1 MNSQSR
7 AEEEKM
13 LEFFVGDWVNSAQV
27 SPGPF
32 GPGGPATG
40 ETSYRWDVGGKWLL
54 YVSRLQLPGLGAYEV
69 HGGVAFNRQ
78 AGKYDAYAVNSL
90 GNLLVYEGEWSDEAT
105 LVFTLVHPQARGRA
119 RVVYHKL
126 PDGSFRMTSESAP
139 AEGEFVPYFETTAA
153 RKLPSTGEGQHSP
166 GRPDQRAR
174 EEKG

>member
-7 AEEEKM
+7 PEEEKM

-54 YVSRLQLPGLGAYEV
+54 YVSRLQLPGLGGYEV

-78 AGKYDAYAVNSL
+78 AGRYDAYAVNSL
-90 GNLLVYEGEWSDEAT
+90 GNLLVYEGEWSDDVT
-105 LVFTLVHPQARGRA
+105 LVFRLVHPQPHDQAQ
-119 RVVYHKL
+119 VVYHKL
-126 PDGSFRMTSESAP
+126 PDGWFQMTSETASD
-139 AEGEFVPYFETTAA
+139 EGEFVPYFETTAVPK
-153 RKLPSTGEGQHSP
+153 RRPSGDGSSP
-166 GRPDQRAR
+166 LG
-174 EEKG
+174 